1 MKLDRLTYTAV
12 ILATMLL
19 TNGCAL
25 FLPDRI
31 HYTLQDQE
39 RLEQPLAAAQAVTP
53 SASSADV
60 IGVALS
66 GGGSRASVY
75 GAAALEVLAEEGV
88 LPRATYLSS
97 VSGGGF
103 PAAYYALNKPA
114 PCPATDN
121 AGPCLSESFAAFK
134 KTMRHNFLS
143 DMTLRQLGKP
153 GRISSS
159 TRRLSSLQDALER
172 QITNGAVF
180 GELPPT
186 PVLLINGAR
195 YDDGRRFVFSNVA
208 IPEADSTVAQFT
220 NKTLR
225 TASFSLPGCTR
236 PTPPDFSLALA
247 VAISAGF
254 PPVLGPASIEAPETC
269 NGGGIQYWHL
279 GDGGILDN
287 TGVETIEDFA
297 LRAEPDGPST
307 KRVIIFSV
315 DAGRSTPS
323 QAMMQTRNLKLWTS
337 DPGRVVEI
345 VGMRAQAYRQVA
357 LRQLRRDSDISV
369 TTIKMRY
376 TDAVIEE
383 WPASCGDDQEAGA
396 QAISTHLLTIP
407 TSLKISDCDADLM
420 ELAARDVVRRTLY
433 ENAAVLESLGLR
445 P

>member
-1 MKLDRLTYTAV
+1 
-12 ILATMLL
+12 MLL

-31 HYTLQDQE
+31 HYTVQDQQ
-39 RLEQPLAAAQAVTP
+39 RQTLQAAGRP
-53 SASSADV
+53 SAPAQPPASSDNGADV

-88 LPRATYLSS
+88 LQRATYISS

-114 PCPATDN
+114 PCTTADN
-121 AGPCLSESFAAFK
+121 DAPCASESFGTFK
-134 KTMRHNFLS
+134 EAMRHNYLA
-143 DMTLRQLGKP
+143 DMTLRQVGKP
-153 GRISSS
+153 GRITSS
-159 TRRLSSLQDALER
+159 TRRLSSLQNALDHQIIKDA
-172 QITNGAVF
+172 AF
-180 GELPPT
+180 SDLPSSPI
-186 PVLLINGAR
+186 LLINGAR

-208 IPEADSTVAQFT
+208 IPEEDSNIAQFT
-220 NKTLR
+220 NKALR

-236 PTPPDFSLALA
+236 PTPPNFSVALA

-269 NGGGIQYWHL
+269 DGDGVQYWHL

-297 LRAEPDGPST
+297 LRAELDGPPV
-307 KRVIIFSV
+307 KRVIIFSI

-323 QAMMQTRNLKLWTS
+323 ELMMQTRNLKLWTS

-345 VGMRAQAYRQVA
+345 VGMRAQAYREVA
-357 LRQLRRDSDISV
+357 LRHLRRNSDISV

-376 TDAVIEE
+376 TDARIDE
-383 WPASCGDDQEAGA
+383 WPASCRDDHEGGA
-396 QAISTHLLTIP
+396 QAISAHLATIP
-407 TSLKISDCDADLM
+407 TSLKITDCDADLM
-420 ELAARDVVRRTLY
+420 ELAARDVVGRALR
-433 ENAAVLESLGLR
+433 ENATVLESLGLR
-445 P
+445 

>member
-1 MKLDRLTYTAV
+1 MNLNRFTYTAV
-12 ILATMLL
+12 ILTAVLL

-31 HYTLQDQE
+31 HYPLQDQ
-39 RLEQPLAAAQAVTP
+39 QGLAQSHAMAQTPAP
-53 SASSADV
+53 SANSADV

-88 LPRATYLSS
+88 LQRATYISS

-103 PAAYYALNKPA
+103 PAAYYALNKPT
-114 PCPATDN
+114 PCPATT
-121 AGPCLSESFAAFK
+121 APCTSESFATFK
-134 KTMRHNFLS
+134 EAMRHNYLA
-143 DMTLRQLGKP
+143 DMTFRQVGKP
-153 GRISSS
+153 GRITSS
-159 TRRLSSLQDALER
+159 TRRLSSLQEALDH
-172 QITNGAVF
+172 QIINDAVF
-180 GELPPT
+180 GELPSSPI
-186 PVLLINGAR
+186 LLINGAR

-208 IPEADSTVAQFT
+208 IPEADSTVAQFS

-236 PTPPDFSLALA
+236 PTPPNFSVALA

-269 NGGGIQYWHL
+269 DGDGVQYWHL

-297 LRAEPDGPST
+297 LRAELDGPPT
-307 KRVIIFSV
+307 KRVIIFSI
-315 DAGRSTPS
+315 DAGRSTS
-323 QAMMQTRNLKLWTS
+323 SELMMQTRNLKLWTS

-345 VGMRAQAYRQVA
+345 VGMRAQAYREVA
-357 LRQLRRDSDISV
+357 LRHLRGDSDISI

-376 TDAVIEE
+376 TDARIDE
-383 WPASCGDDQEAGA
+383 WPASCRDNHKGGA
-396 QAISTHLLTIP
+396 QAISAHLATIP
-407 TSLKISDCDADLM
+407 TSLKITDCDADLM
-420 ELAARDVVRRTLY
+420 EFAARDVVGRALR
-433 ENAAVLESLGLR
+433 ENTAVLESTGLR
-445 P
+445 